1 GQPRQDGLV
10 AGRVWGG
17 GVSYPTVHYV
27 RIGFLYYQLGREN
40 FGLGVFVRLWLAS
53 FQPIVEG
60 P

>member
-1 GQPRQDGLV
+1 MTYPSDGF
-10 AGRVWGG
+10 RF
-17 GVSYPTVHYV
+17 PTVHYV

-40 FGLGVFVRLWLAS
+40 FGLGAFMRLWLAS